1 MMIGDGD
8 SLQPLVPAGLDEA
21 PAVGQA
27 LLIGDSLRPRPAQI
41 ARRMHL
47 EVAAVEM
54 RFFVQNAYP
63 DRLG

>member
-8 SLQPLVPAGLDEA
+8 GLKALVSASLDEA

-27 LLIGDSLRPRPAQI
+27 LVVGDRFRSRPAQI

-47 EVAAVEM
+47 EIAAVEM
-54 RFFVQNAYP
+54 RSPVH
-63 DRLG
+63 G